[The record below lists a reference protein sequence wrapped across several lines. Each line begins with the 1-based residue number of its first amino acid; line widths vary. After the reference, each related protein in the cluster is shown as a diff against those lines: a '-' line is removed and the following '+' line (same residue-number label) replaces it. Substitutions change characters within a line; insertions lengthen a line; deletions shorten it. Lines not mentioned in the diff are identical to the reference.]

1 MSPTTILH
9 KINPIANKIFKI
21 HFNIVSEFGMNLHIS
36 CQTCLF
42 LIMIRIY
49 FIGLFIL
56 ITAIVSNILAVKLQ
70 LKSWYDL
77 LNGLAN
83 SKSYWELITFKDSL
97 WLFLV
102 YPLAL
107 GLGAVFANFIY
118 LKLFPHD

>member
-1 MSPTTILH
+1 MIPTTILH

-56 ITAIVSNILAVKLQ
+56 ITAIVANILAVKLQ

-97 WLFLV
+97 WLFLA
-102 YPLAL
+102 YPLVL
-107 GLGAVFANFIY
+107 GLGVVFANFIY
-118 LKLFPHD
+118 LKLFPS

>member
-21 HFNIVSEFGMNLHIS
+21 HFNIVSDFGMNLHIS

-56 ITAIVSNILAVKLQ
+56 ITAIVANILAVKLQ

-83 SKSYWELITFKDSL
+83 SKSYWELITFKDSI

-102 YPLAL
+102 YPLVL
-107 GLGAVFANFIY
+107 GLGVVFANFIY
-118 LKLFPHD
+118 LKLFPS

>member
-56 ITAIVSNILAVKLQ
+56 ITAIIANILAVKLQ

-97 WLFLV
+97 WLFLL
-102 YPLAL
+102 YPLVL

-118 LKLFPHD
+118 LKLFPS

>member
-56 ITAIVSNILAVKLQ
+56 ITAIVANILAVKLQ

-77 LNGLAN
+77 LNGFAN

-102 YPLAL
+102 YPLVL

-118 LKLFPHD
+118 LKLFPS

>member
-1 MSPTTILH
+1 MIHTTILH

-21 HFNIVSEFGMNLHIS
+21 HFNIVSEFGINLHIS

-56 ITAIVSNILAVKLQ
+56 ITAIVANILAVKLQ

-77 LNGLAN
+77 LNGLPN

-102 YPLAL
+102 YPLVL

-118 LKLFPHD
+118 LKLFPS

>member
-56 ITAIVSNILAVKLQ
+56 ITAIVANILAVKLQ

-77 LNGLAN
+77 LDGLAN

-102 YPLAL
+102 YQLVL

-118 LKLFPHD
+118 LKLFPS

>member
-56 ITAIVSNILAVKLQ
+56 ITAIVANILAVKLQ

-83 SKSYWELITFKDSL
+83 SKSSWELITFKDSL

-102 YPLAL
+102 YPLVL

-118 LKLFPHD
+118 LKLFPS

>member
-36 CQTCLF
+36 CQTYLF

-56 ITAIVSNILAVKLQ
+56 ITAILANILAVKLQ

-102 YPLAL
+102 YPLVL

-118 LKLFPHD
+118 LKLFPS

>member
-1 MSPTTILH
+1 MIPTTILH

-56 ITAIVSNILAVKLQ
+56 ITAILANILAVKLQ

-102 YPLAL
+102 YPLVL

-118 LKLFPHD
+118 LKLFSS

>member
-9 KINPIANKIFKI
+9 KINPIVNKIFKI

>member
-1 MSPTTILH
+1 
-9 KINPIANKIFKI
+9 
-21 HFNIVSEFGMNLHIS
+21 MNLHIS

-56 ITAIVSNILAVKLQ
+56 ITAILANILAVKLQ

-102 YPLAL
+102 YPLVL
-107 GLGAVFANFIY
+107 GLGAVFTNFIY
-118 LKLFPHD
+118 LKLFPS

>member
-1 MSPTTILH
+1 MIPTTILH

-56 ITAIVSNILAVKLQ
+56 ITAIVANILAIKLQ

-102 YPLAL
+102 YPLVL

-118 LKLFPHD
+118 LKLFPS

>member
-56 ITAIVSNILAVKLQ
+56 ITAIVANILAVKLQ

-102 YPLAL
+102 YPLVL

>member
-9 KINPIANKIFKI
+9 KINPITNKIFKI

-56 ITAIVSNILAVKLQ
+56 ITAIVANILAVKLQ

-97 WLFLV
+97 WLFLL
-102 YPLAL
+102 YPLVL

-118 LKLFPHD
+118 LKLFPS

>member
-1 MSPTTILH
+1 MIPTTILH

-56 ITAIVSNILAVKLQ
+56 ITAILANILAVKLQ

-102 YPLAL
+102 YPLVL

-118 LKLFPHD
+118 LKLFPS

>member
-56 ITAIVSNILAVKLQ
+56 ITAILANILAVKLQ
-70 LKSWYDL
+70 LKTWYDL

-102 YPLAL
+102 YPLVL
-107 GLGAVFANFIY
+107 GLGVVFANFIY
-118 LKLFPHD
+118 LKLFPS

>member
-1 MSPTTILH
+1 
-9 KINPIANKIFKI
+9 
-21 HFNIVSEFGMNLHIS
+21 
-36 CQTCLF
+36 
-42 LIMIRIY
+42 MIRIY

-56 ITAIVSNILAVKLQ
+56 ITAIIANILTVKLQ

-77 LNGLAN
+77 LNGLAS

-102 YPLAL
+102 YPFVL

-118 LKLFPHD
+118 LKLFPS

>member
-56 ITAIVSNILAVKLQ
+56 ITAIVTNILAVKLQ

-102 YPLAL
+102 YPLVL

-118 LKLFPHD
+118 LKLFPS

>member
-1 MSPTTILH
+1 MIPTTILH

-56 ITAIVSNILAVKLQ
+56 ITALVANILAVKLQ

-102 YPLAL
+102 YPLVL

-118 LKLFPHD
+118 LKLFPS

>member
-1 MSPTTILH
+1 MIPTTILH

-56 ITAIVSNILAVKLQ
+56 ITAIVANILAVKLQ

-97 WLFLV
+97 WLFLL
-102 YPLAL
+102 YPLVL
-107 GLGAVFANFIY
+107 GLGAVFANFVY
-118 LKLFPHD
+118 LKLFPS

>member
-1 MSPTTILH
+1 MIPTTILH

-56 ITAIVSNILAVKLQ
+56 ITAIIANILAVKLQ

-102 YPLAL
+102 YPLVL

-118 LKLFPHD
+118 LKLFPS

>member
-1 MSPTTILH
+1 MIPTTILH

-56 ITAIVSNILAVKLQ
+56 ITAIVANILAVKLQ

-102 YPLAL
+102 YPLVL

-118 LKLFPHD
+118 LKLFPS

>member
-56 ITAIVSNILAVKLQ
+56 ITAIVANILAVKLQ

-97 WLFLV
+97 WLFLL
-102 YPLAL
+102 YPLVL
-107 GLGAVFANFIY
+107 GLGSVFANFIY
-118 LKLFPHD
+118 LKLFPS

>member
-56 ITAIVSNILAVKLQ
+56 ITAIIANFLAVKLQ

-83 SKSYWELITFKDSL
+83 SKSYCELITFKDSL

-102 YPLAL
+102 YPLVL

-118 LKLFPHD
+118 LKLFPS

>member
-1 MSPTTILH
+1 MIPTTILH

-56 ITAIVSNILAVKLQ
+56 ITAILANILAVKLQ

-97 WLFLV
+97 WLFLL
-102 YPLAL
+102 YPLVL

-118 LKLFPHD
+118 LKLFPS

>member
-97 WLFLV
+97 WLFLI
-102 YPLAL
+102 YPFVL

-118 LKLFPHD
+118 LKLFPS

>member
-1 MSPTTILH
+1 MIHTTILH

-56 ITAIVSNILAVKLQ
+56 ITAIVANILAVKLQ

-118 LKLFPHD
+118 LKLFPS

>member
-1 MSPTTILH
+1 MIPTTILH

-56 ITAIVSNILAVKLQ
+56 ITAIIANILAVKLQ

-97 WLFLV
+97 WLFLL
-102 YPLAL
+102 YPLVL

-118 LKLFPHD
+118 LKLFPS

>member
-56 ITAIVSNILAVKLQ
+56 ITAIVANILAVKLQ

-102 YPLAL
+102 YPLVL

-118 LKLFPHD
+118 LKLFPS

>member
-1 MSPTTILH
+1 MIPTTIIH

-56 ITAIVSNILAVKLQ
+56 ITAIVANILAVKLQ

-97 WLFLV
+97 WLFLL
-102 YPLAL
+102 YPLVL

-118 LKLFPHD
+118 LKLFPS

>member
-118 LKLFPHD
+118 LKLFTHD

>member
-1 MSPTTILH
+1 MIPTTILH

-56 ITAIVSNILAVKLQ
+56 ITAIVANILAVKLQ

-97 WLFLV
+97 WLFLL
-102 YPLAL
+102 YPLVL

-118 LKLFPHD
+118 LKLFPS

>member
-56 ITAIVSNILAVKLQ
+56 ITAIVANILAVKLQ

-97 WLFLV
+97 WLFLL
-102 YPLAL
+102 YPLVL

-118 LKLFPHD
+118 LKLFPS

>member
-56 ITAIVSNILAVKLQ
+56 ITAILANILAVKLQ
-70 LKSWYDL
+70 LKTWYDL

-102 YPLAL
+102 YPLVL

-118 LKLFPHD
+118 LKLFPS

>member
-1 MSPTTILH
+1 MSPTTIIH

-56 ITAIVSNILAVKLQ
+56 ITAIVANILAVKLQ

-97 WLFLV
+97 WLFLL
-102 YPLAL
+102 YPLVL

-118 LKLFPHD
+118 LKLFPS

>member
-9 KINPIANKIFKI
+9 KINPVANKIFKI

-56 ITAIVSNILAVKLQ
+56 ITAIVANILAVKLQ

-83 SKSYWELITFKDSL
+83 SKSYWELITFKDSI

-102 YPLAL
+102 YPLVL
-107 GLGAVFANFIY
+107 GLGVVFANFIY
-118 LKLFPHD
+118 LKLFPS

>member
-1 MSPTTILH
+1 MIPTTILH

-56 ITAIVSNILAVKLQ
+56 ITALVANILAVKLQ
-70 LKSWYDL
+70 LKAWYDL

-102 YPLAL
+102 YPLVL

-118 LKLFPHD
+118 LKLFPS

>member
-56 ITAIVSNILAVKLQ
+56 ITAIVANILAVKLQ
-70 LKSWYDL
+70 LKTWYDL

-102 YPLAL
+102 YPLVL

-118 LKLFPHD
+118 LKLFPS

>member
-56 ITAIVSNILAVKLQ
+56 ITAIVANILAVKLQ

-118 LKLFPHD
+118 LKLFPS